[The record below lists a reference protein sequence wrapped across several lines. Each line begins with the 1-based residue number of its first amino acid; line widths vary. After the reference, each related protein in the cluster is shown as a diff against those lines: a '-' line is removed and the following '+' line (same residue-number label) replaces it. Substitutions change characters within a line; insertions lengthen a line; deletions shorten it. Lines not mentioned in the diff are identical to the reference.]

1 MLWHT
6 PILYIYVHRSYLLA
20 CIVPKKSESGSCS
33 VVSDSLWLHG
43 LCSPWNSPGQNTE
56 EGSLPFSRGSLP
68 NPGIEPRSP
77 ALQADSLPA
86 ESQGKPIVPKKSAL
100 IITVAL
106 YSNFLYL
113 PLLSAFNSFFLSF
126 VFNSLVIVSAVFE
139 AQNEIV
145 LKTKDK
151 KHKVWE
157 FVVKTFF

>member
-1 MLWHT
+1 MGLAQRLGGHF
-6 PILYIYVHRSYLLA
+6 IDSFYLCVSGSA
-20 CIVPKKSESGSCS
+20 QGPCFISAYYKSESGS
-33 VVSDSLWLHG
+33 VVSDRLQVHG
-43 LCSPWNSPGQNTE
+43 LHSPWNSPGQNTE

-68 NPGIEPRSP
+68 NPEIEPRSP

-106 YSNFLYL
+106 YSNFPYL

-126 VFNSLVIVSAVFE
+126 VFNSLVIASAVFE

-151 KHKVWE
+151 KHKV
-157 FVVKTFF
+157 

>member
-1 MLWHT
+1 M
-6 PILYIYVHRSYLLA
+6 
-20 CIVPKKSESGSCS
+20 
-33 VVSDSLWLHG
+33 
-43 LCSPWNSPGQNTE
+43 
-56 EGSLPFSRGSLP
+56 
-68 NPGIEPRSP
+68 
-77 ALQADSLPA
+77 QADSLPA

-106 YSNFLYL
+106 YSNFPYL

-151 KHKVWE
+151 KHKV
-157 FVVKTFF
+157 